1 MVSGGGNVR
10 NKNRVDIVC
19 EAINKI
25 YLEVH
30 MGTYIYIIFCV

>member
-1 MVSGGGNVR
+1 MGNGGGNVIKK
-10 NKNRVDIVC
+10 NKVDIVC